1 MDAVGGRALCLNRGG
16 AGRAAISSMISCCY
30 NKTKS
35 FTPFFYH
42 QFTIDRVVMH
52 FISLFYLTKN

>member
-1 MDAVGGRALCLNRGG
+1 MDAVGGRALCLNWGG

-35 FTPFFYH
+35 FTLFF
-42 QFTIDRVVMH
+42 TIIDRVVMH